1 MSILRVSLTVKDL
14 ATARAALVAEQHT
27 ERPLQITVTDPSLLR
42 ALSVTR
48 EPARRTKNLKLVVND
63 WAPPVAGWRGRP
75 GNLSDVESFGVD
87 YDRPNRTATARITFD
102 QDFELSEIVRRLIG
116 AFVPVSSM
124 HGAGFPRLA
133 LDSASEDEAIGLL
146 GRHASGANVDPPR
159 VLAGVGLRSADVILG
174 DPTDVAPEMMLVP
187 VSTAGFAQSRT
198 RAEQPLVDLA
208 IHNPIGRVQQFEPE
222 TATAHMRLEGDRLVI
237 HIDRDVESPSLD
249 LPLRTPVPR
258 TVVRSLVSVECIS
271 LDGLRVANDTAA
283 HVASRLAEVAATG
296 VILHGLRSEE
306 ERSLAALSDELR
318 GLFAAPY
325 ERSIGLARERRSV
338 RQRREAMRAHSG
350 FLHLAER
357 VTTAAG
363 SRILPR
369 VSIVLSTVRPHR
381 VRGVL
386 ALLAAQTYPEF
397 EIILALHGHEEAE
410 EFAPFVRSGVVRVIS
425 RPSSQPFGS
434 VLADAVRQSTGD
446 VIMKADDDD
455 WYSPHVLWDLVLAY
469 LYSGADVVGKTTEYL
484 YFERINQTVHRTFA
498 TERYHRQLAGG
509 AMMLSRGT
517 LDSMGG
523 WRPTRHSTDRSVLLD
538 VFRNGGVGYR
548 THGLGYLYIRHDD
561 GHTWVRSE
569 SLLLENAFEQWRGCV
584 LPETGATSVGAGPQD
599 ASRLPA

>member
-1 MSILRVSLTVKDL
+1 M
-14 ATARAALVAEQHT
+14 
-27 ERPLQITVTDPSLLR
+27 
-42 ALSVTR
+42 
-48 EPARRTKNLKLVVND
+48 
-63 WAPPVAGWRGRP
+63 
-75 GNLSDVESFGVD
+75 
-87 YDRPNRTATARITFD
+87 
-102 QDFELSEIVRRLIG
+102 
-116 AFVPVSSM
+116 
-124 HGAGFPRLA
+124 
-133 LDSASEDEAIGLL
+133 
-146 GRHASGANVDPPR
+146 
-159 VLAGVGLRSADVILG
+159 
-174 DPTDVAPEMMLVP
+174 
-187 VSTAGFAQSRT
+187 
-198 RAEQPLVDLA
+198 
-208 IHNPIGRVQQFEPE
+208 
-222 TATAHMRLEGDRLVI
+222 
-237 HIDRDVESPSLD
+237 
-249 LPLRTPVPR
+249 
-258 TVVRSLVSVECIS
+258 
-271 LDGLRVANDTAA
+271 
-283 HVASRLAEVAATG
+283 
-296 VILHGLRSEE
+296 
-306 ERSLAALSDELR
+306 
-318 GLFAAPY
+318 
-325 ERSIGLARERRSV
+325 
-338 RQRREAMRAHSG
+338 
-350 FLHLAER
+350 
-357 VTTAAG
+357 
-363 SRILPR
+363 
-369 VSIVLSTVRPHR
+369 
-381 VRGVL
+381 
-386 ALLAAQTYPEF
+386 
-397 EIILALHGHEEAE
+397 
-410 EFAPFVRSGVVRVIS
+410 RVIS